1 VLVASLD
8 FGADGKVAKKIQDK
22 FRSIIPEG
30 SLFLASP
37 DEEEDRY
44 AKMVTF
50 FDVFSITINILGY
63 LFSSIACLLGLVY
76 SLLCPLLIW
85 RKA

>member
-1 VLVASLD
+1 MLVASLD

-44 AKMVTF
+44 AKMVTIF
-50 FDVFSITINILGY
+50 
-63 LFSSIACLLGLVY
+63 
-76 SLLCPLLIW
+76 
-85 RKA
+85 